1 MTPTSDPTTS
11 PQCDDESS
19 NASAP
24 STDFAQQAEG
34 DSVSL
39 VRELFDFIRENK
51 IWWMAPIIVVLL
63 LVGLLIVLSSTVIAP
78 FIYPLF

>member
-1 MTPTSDPTTS
+1 MTIPPVSPSPSDPES
-11 PQCDDESS
+11 PKS
-19 NASAP
+19 SAP
-24 STDFAQQAEG
+24 QAEFERQAEG
-34 DSVSL
+34 DSASL

-51 IWWMAPIIVVLL
+51 VWWMAPIVVVLL